1 MNTRKQLK
9 KLARNLKKAASQKPP
24 DWYRIFP
31 EDVETE
37 LNEEFYQDRVEDA
50 IRKFSGKG
58 SS

>member
-24 DWYRIFP
+24 EWYRIFP

-37 LNEEFYQDRVEDA
+37 LNEEFYRDNAQAE
-50 IRKFSGKG
+50 IRKFSGKEP
-58 SS
+58 S